1 MSKSYPILWPSLQKV
16 EQLYR
21 ASSSQSQIFCK
32 FKSTATDKFL
42 NLKKPTLRNTDGTIF
57 EITSIGWVLVNGE
70 YLKVNTVDSNGD
82 VDFKTSAEPDVQWDG
97 NHLISRKKNKALD
110 IYDID
115 TNNVKL
121 WTYNGHENQKWLQV
135 NIATTLQLNT
145 DAIEYTIIDKTGQ
158 YASFFP
164 ISKPTSLVY
173 RGEELII
180 DNYIFF
186 SGHALLHN
194 TEPKIRMPALLMTE
208 STFQQ
213 IVMNPNMTH
222 DGAFGSDFKKIFL
235 KTLISGQVGGTF
247 DISLSATNWRVVW
260 KFPSDMFQIPIWT
273 RDVRSE
279 FALPVG
285 YYPLYQDFGPIV
297 QSQTQMPLDSLVLKM
312 RQKVSGIDLH
322 TLKHLSE
329 ATIPMLSYNYF
340 FQEMWST
347 PTQEEQTN
355 VANVCIEMKKRNIH
369 VFPCHSQ
376 HHAAIVFYTHNSNL
390 VTCEMLSHWLSDE
403 TFVFILQKAL
413 LPGMLPSFKHWVE
426 TWKMKY
432 TAKVSN
438 STEISVLT
446 YNCLYTEYAH
456 DPPNI
461 SGFETELI
469 GKTSAYGSKKV
480 KKTNLG
486 WHVRKRKIINN
497 ILKHGK
503 PDILLLQETTPHM
516 CADILSFFPGFRAV
530 HSEFGNLGGIVS
542 DGYCY
547 VLFDTSKFELTK
559 EMSETIQHGLRF
571 IGLILFHKESQ
582 KDVFVAS
589 LHLPASGTAPVGS
602 IKTIINKL
610 KIPVILGGDFN
621 VTYNPFS
628 NLQNLTGN
636 EPTFY
641 NDDTYKLDWI
651 VGKNVVYKHHTLN
664 EIVEDEGRW
673 PNAEEGSDHTAIFVT
688 LLLK

>member
-32 FKSTATDKFL
+32 FKSAATDKFL

-82 VDFKTSAEPDVQWDG
+82 VGFETSAEPDVLWDG

-110 IYDID
+110 IYDLD

-121 WTYNGHENQKWLQV
+121 WKYNGHENQKWLQV
-135 NIATTLQLNT
+135 NTATTLQPNT
-145 DAIEYTIIDKTGQ
+145 DAIEYT
-158 YASFFP
+158 
-164 ISKPTSLVY
+164 
-173 RGEELII
+173 
-180 DNYIFF
+180 
-186 SGHALLHN
+186 
-194 TEPKIRMPALLMTE
+194 
-208 STFQQ
+208 
-213 IVMNPNMTH
+213 
-222 DGAFGSDFKKIFL
+222 
-235 KTLISGQVGGTF
+235 
-247 DISLSATNWRVVW
+247 
-260 KFPSDMFQIPIWT
+260 
-273 RDVRSE
+273 
-279 FALPVG
+279 
-285 YYPLYQDFGPIV
+285 
-297 QSQTQMPLDSLVLKM
+297 
-312 RQKVSGIDLH
+312 
-322 TLKHLSE
+322 
-329 ATIPMLSYNYF
+329 
-340 FQEMWST
+340 
-347 PTQEEQTN
+347 
-355 VANVCIEMKKRNIH
+355 
-369 VFPCHSQ
+369 
-376 HHAAIVFYTHNSNL
+376 
-390 VTCEMLSHWLSDE
+390 
-403 TFVFILQKAL
+403 
-413 LPGMLPSFKHWVE
+413 
-426 TWKMKY
+426 
-432 TAKVSN
+432 AKVSD

-456 DPPNI
+456 DPPNM

-486 WHVRKRKIINN
+486 WHVRKRKIVNN

-547 VLFDTSKFELTK
+547 VLFDTSKFELAKEEQTK

-582 KDVFVAS
+582 KDIFVAS

-602 IKTIINKL
+602 IRTIINEL